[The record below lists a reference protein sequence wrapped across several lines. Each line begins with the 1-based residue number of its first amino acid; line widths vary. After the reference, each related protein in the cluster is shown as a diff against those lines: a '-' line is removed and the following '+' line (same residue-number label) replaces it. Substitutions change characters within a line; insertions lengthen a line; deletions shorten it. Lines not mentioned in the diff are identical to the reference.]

1 MLHECVQKV
10 KPIIDER
17 ASSLLSRLCSDAL
30 SDSSKRVHWLI
41 RDFLPKC
48 TNRELAERMSRPEE
62 VENPVPLAEKAGDIV
77 SDAPAQMLCLE
88 VDYLPEYRKEMAQI
102 GVHDGH
108 VVVRFEEVQHSV
120 KRAYF
125 DKLVELYRL
134 NTPDDPEFTCFPTR
148 LWVLLERY
156 NTFLNADLSDVN
168 QAALPS
174 SVFECLNE
182 EFGVTF
188 EMFASPF
195 NCYFKQYCSLFPDTD
210 CYFGSRG

>member
-134 NTPDDPEFTCFPTR
+134 NTPDDPEFTFFPTR
-148 LWVLLERY
+148 LW
-156 NTFLNADLSDVN
+156 
-168 QAALPS
+168 
-174 SVFECLNE
+174 
-182 EFGVTF
+182 G
-188 EMFASPF
+188 AS
-195 NCYFKQYCSLFPDTD
+195 
-210 CYFGSRG
+210 